1 MTIDSVMA
9 IAKETMETTIV
20 IMGPLLGAAMI
31 VGLFIGII
39 QAITNIHEQTL
50 AFFPKVFAVVAVFLF
65 CLPWMLQML
74 ISFTQRLFLDFLKYS
89 G

>member
-1 MTIDSVMA
+1 MTTDTVMS
-9 IAKETMETTIV
+9 ITKDTLETTIM
-20 IMGPLLGAAMI
+20 IMSPLLGVAMV

-39 QAITNIHEQTL
+39 QAVTNIHEQTI

-74 ISFTQRLFLDFLKYS
+74 ISFTQRLFLDFSKYS
-89 G
+89 S

>member
-1 MTIDSVMA
+1 MTIDMVMTV
-9 IAKETMETTIV
+9 AKETMETTIM
-20 IMGPLLGAAMI
+20 IMSPLLGVAMV

-39 QAITNIHEQTL
+39 QAVTNIHEQTI

-74 ISFTQRLFLDFLKYS
+74 ISFTQRLFLDFSKYS
-89 G
+89 S

>member
-1 MTIDSVMA
+1 MTTDTVMS
-9 IAKETMETTIV
+9 ITKDTLETTIM
-20 IMGPLLGAAMI
+20 IMSPLLGVAMI
-31 VGLFIGII
+31 VGLFIGIL

-74 ISFTQRLFLDFLKYS
+74 ISFTQRLFLDFSKYS
-89 G
+89 S

>member
-1 MTIDSVMA
+1 MTTDTVMS
-9 IAKETMETTIV
+9 ITKDTLETTIM
-20 IMGPLLGAAMI
+20 IMSPLLGVAMV
-31 VGLFIGII
+31 VGLFIGIL

-74 ISFTQRLFLDFLKYS
+74 ISFTQRLFLDFSKYS
-89 G
+89 S